1 MSKSEYSDDVQW
13 SCVCD
18 NDYGAEYNDMHDA
31 SEESCSRC
39 EQKRPKS
46 LDDNPVLAYPMGP
59 GWYWYQHPDTCE
71 DNDSGPKKVDPTCME
86 IVLKGTEFFGLWQG
100 SLVPLTNMPGKW
112 QRVRLGAFHG
122 A

>member
-1 MSKSEYSDDVQW
+1 MSKSEYSADVRW
-13 SCVCD
+13 LCVCD
-18 NDYGAEYNDMHDA
+18 SDYGSEYNDMRDE
-31 SEESCSRC
+31 SEESCSVC
-39 EQKRPKS
+39 GQKRPKS
-46 LDDNPVLAYPMGP
+46 LEENAVLDYPMGP

-86 IVLKGTEFFGLWQG
+86 IVCKGVEFFGLWQG
-100 SLVPLTNMPGKW
+100 NLVPLTNMPGKW